1 MNITDI
7 ENCVENCLDWK
18 KIVFLIPLTLCFSHP
33 LSAQT
38 INLECELSGSLI
50 QYKGGKIQP
59 EMSCDGVK
67 EKCKA
72 KYHISLSQNTFS
84 FSNADVSRDQKVIDA
99 SQGGYSSFG
108 KNSTSSRVGW
118 NGSVFNAWEL
128 HESNISAYSGQP
140 GYQAQTEDS
149 WEINRMSGAII
160 RKQNSRIQPIISDLF
175 TLSSYMTGTC
185 KSYSPKF

>member
-1 MNITDI
+1 MNITEI
-7 ENCVENCLDWK
+7 ENSEENRIEWK
-18 KIVFLIPLTLCFSHP
+18 KIIFLIPLSLFISNS

-67 EKCKA
+67 EKCKD
-72 KYHISLSQNTFS
+72 KYHISISQNTFS
-84 FSNADVSRDQKVIDA
+84 FSNIDVSRDQNVIDA
-99 SQGGYSSFG
+99 SQGDNNSFG

-118 NGSVFNAWEL
+118 NGSVFNAWTLRERY
-128 HESNISAYSGQP
+128 ISAYDGQP
-140 GYQAQTEDS
+140 SYQAQNEDS
-149 WEINRMSGAII
+149 WEINRMSGAVI
-160 RKQNSRIQPIISDLF
+160 RKRSSRMQPVISDLF

-185 KSYSPKF
+185 KSYTPKF